1 MIPMLDNISLCL
13 STRILFVLAA
23 GLITDP
29 LLSSPLPTPKNKGP
43 HIVFLI
49 GEREYKT
56 EKTLPKFA
64 EKELIPRG
72 VRVSYILAHP
82 KRLHDFPNIELINK
96 ADLVFLSIRRR
107 NPPLEQISLLQ
118 QYLDGGGPLVGI
130 RTTSHAFG
138 LRRRHPPKK
147 GHVAWT
153 NFDKEVLGANYKG
166 HLDKESA
173 NMGKCFFEINRQA
186 LQHPILKGLHL
197 SRETTR
203 SSLYKSKPLMKSTT
217 VLAYGGIMDRPERE
231 PIAWTNQYK
240 NSSIF
245 YTSLG
250 HPQDFDL
257 PIFRRLLI
265 NGIFW
270 ALGTNVPEIP
280 TGE

>member
-1 MIPMLDNISLCL
+1 MFDNIPLYL
-13 STRILFVLAA
+13 STRILFVLVA
-23 GLITDP
+23 GLTTES
-29 LLSSPLPTPKNKGP
+29 LLSSPPSIPKGKVP

-56 EKTLPKFA
+56 KETLPKFA
-64 EKELIPRG
+64 EEELIPRG
-72 VRVSYILAHP
+72 VLVSYVLAHP
-82 KRLHDFPNIELINK
+82 QRLHDFPNIELINK

-107 NPPLEQISLLQ
+107 NLPIEHLSLLQ
-118 QYLDGGGPLVGI
+118 QYLDEGRPLVGI

-138 LRRRHPPKK
+138 LRRGQPPPK
-147 GHVAWT
+147 GHASWT

-173 NMGKCFFEINRQA
+173 SMGKCFIEINRQA
-186 LQHPILKGLHL
+186 LQHPILKGIHL
-197 SRETTR
+197 SRETTL
-203 SSLYKSKPLMKSTT
+203 SKLYRSKPLMKSTT

-250 HPQDFDL
+250 HPQDFNL
-257 PIFRRLLI
+257 PIFRQLLI

-270 ALGTNVPEIP
+270 ALGRNVPEIP